1 MSDLLIREVPDEI
14 RNALSEKARAEGVTR
29 EDWLRAQ
36 LIKLAAQP
44 TVKSRY
50 AFKAYGP
57 EGAFATIKR
66 SSVDGYVSQGAKNC
80 SQEQF
85 DAYQMAVNYVE
96 RNEAGDRELAH
107 DLLSKHFETVFETNQ

>member
-1 MSDLLIREVPDEI
+1 MSDLLIREVSDEV
-14 RNALSEKARAEGVTR
+14 REALSEKARAEGITR

-50 AFKAYGP
+50 AFKAYGSD
-57 EGAFATIKR
+57 GAFAQIKR
-66 SSVDGYVSQGAKNC
+66 LYEGYVQKGARNC

-85 DAYQMAVNYVE
+85 NAYQMAVNYVE
-96 RNEAGDRELAH
+96 RNDIGDRELAH

>member
-1 MSDLLIREVPDEI
+1 MAQKLIRDIPDEVMSMI
-14 RNALSEKARAEGVTR
+14 EEKAGTDGMNAEA
-29 EDWLRAQ
+29 WIRAQ

-57 EGAFATIKR
+57 EGAFAQIR
-66 SSVDGYVSQGAKNC
+66 HMSDGFVQQGARNC

-85 DAYQMAVNYVE
+85 DAYQMAVNYVK
-96 RNEAGDRELAH
+96 RNDIGDRELAH